1 MRLVVLLFA
10 LLMPVVAWMNQQG
23 VFGPTNG
30 EISDRYPTL
39 VVAAGYAFS
48 IWGLIF
54 LLDLAYGVWQFTG
67 ARRRERALTLAAMPA
82 AAGFMLTTIWMPM
95 FSMGFYWACLAV
107 IFGALACLVHAARQV
122 VRHGEPRRDALAR
135 WALGLHAGWLSL
147 AAFLNLAQVMVAEQ
161 VLPADRMLGWSLPLL
176 GVAAATLLA
185 INHALRGLL
194 PYVLA
199 AVWALVAVYVK
210 QSGWDLP
217 GAEVTAW
224 AALVIAAL
232 LVAQTLLLHRRGARQ
247 APGLHAAT
255 R

>member
-1 MRLVVLLFA
+1 MRLIVLLFA

-30 EISDRYPTL
+30 EVSDRYPTL

-54 LLDLAYGVWQFTG
+54 LLDLVYGVWQLTG
-67 ARRRERALTLAAMPA
+67 TRRRERALTLAAMPA
-82 AAGFMLTTIWMPM
+82 AAGFLLTTIWMPL
-95 FSMGFYWACLAV
+95 FSFGLYWACLVV
-107 IFGALACLVHAARQV
+107 IFGALACVVLAALHV
-122 VRHGEPRRDALAR
+122 VRHGEPRRDAIAL

-147 AAFLNLAQVMVAEQ
+147 AAFLNLAQVLVAEQ
-161 VLPADRMLGWSLPLL
+161 VLPGERMLGWSLPLL

-199 AVWALVAVYVK
+199 ALWALAAVYVK

-217 GAEVTAW
+217 GSDVMAW
-224 AALVIAAL
+224 AALAVAAL
-232 LVAQTLLLHRRGARQ
+232 LVAQTLMLHRRARP
-247 APGLHAAT
+247 AAGLHTAT
-255 R
+255 Q